1 MRKGFVLFALFLA
14 GCAGAE
20 TPLLDSASDASGKKS
35 FPTIRTVS
43 CEGPARVNCKFIN
56 SPVKL
61 SKKAW
66 RFPDEPYPY
75 YRTRNDLKF
84 VNAAQDV
91 FVAPKETWTDGAS
104 IPVIFVPIIGD
115 PRSREF
121 MNAATVHDAYSSR
134 RNKDGPYYHAATWQE
149 VHRMFYDGLLA
160 SGTPPLKAKVM
171 YAAVYLGGPRWKE
184 VRKPPARQALRV
196 HGTEI
201 VPASNVIQDT
211 GLRKLQSN
219 TPLPAQVPEDR
230 LVDAFKQVKAHIE
243 ANNPSIDE
251 LEVYLTRMEMDMIG
265 GGQNKRRKTNFR
277 PGKVDPRDVYGGGD
291 GGGGDNG
298 GGNGGDNGG

>member
-1 MRKGFVLFALFLA
+1 MRKGFVFFALFLA
-14 GCAGAE
+14 GCAGAGAPSLE
-20 TPLLDSASDASGKKS
+20 TSGDAKGRQS

-66 RFPDEPYPY
+66 RFPGEPYPY

-91 FVAPKETWTDGAS
+91 YIAPKETWTDGAS

-121 MNAATVHDAYSSR
+121 MNAATVHDAYSSK
-134 RNKDGPYYHAATWQE
+134 RNENGPYYHAATWQE

-160 SGTPPLKAKVM
+160 SGTPPLKAKIM

-184 VRKPPARQALRV
+184 VRKPPVRQAMRV
-196 HGTEI
+196 TGMEI
-201 VPASNVIQDT
+201 VPASSVIEDT

-219 TPLPAQVPEDR
+219 TPLPSQVSKER
-230 LVDAFKQVKAHIE
+230 LVETFKQVKAYIE
-243 ANNPSIDE
+243 ANNPPIDT
-251 LEVYLTRMEMDMIG
+251 LETHLTRVELDLLG
-265 GGQNKRRKTNFR
+265 NGREQRRRLNFR
-277 PGKVDPRDVYGGGD
+277 PGRPESLDLYGGGEGGDGGD
-291 GGGGDNG
+291 GGGQ
-298 GGNGGDNGG
+298 